1 MAEKLLLK
9 KYPNRRLYDTER
21 SAYVTLAQVAE
32 IIKQGRQVE
41 VRDAETKEDV
51 TAFIL
56 TQIILEE
63 ARKKTFLLP
72 VSFLYL
78 IIRYGENVL
87 GEFFEK
93 YLEQT
98 LRNYLLYKT
107 TMDEQFRKW
116 LELGKDFSAMTGL
129 APFNAFLDFFAE
141 AARKKEQEEKKE
153 D

>member
-1 MAEKLLLK
+1 MAEKLRLK
-9 KYPNRRLYDTER
+9 KYPNRRLYDTEK
-21 SAYVTLAQVAE
+21 STYVTLSQVAE
-32 IIKQGRQVE
+32 MVKQGRQVE

-98 LRNYLLYKT
+98 LKNYLAYKT
-107 TMDEQFRKW
+107 AMDEQFGKW
-116 LELGKDFSAMTGL
+116 LELGKDFSAMRGL
-129 APFNAFLDFFAE
+129 TPFNAFLDFFANS
-141 AARKKEQEEKKE
+141 ARKKEPEEKKE